1 MWIVL
6 SPLRVV
12 DQSGKDDDAENK
24 EEDEEGEFM
33 GARLERL
40 YEDLQST
47 GMWIWSSGEG
57 IVSAGEWIFSP
68 AECGSGVHG
77 SGVQGKELSVQGWIF
92 SPGE

>member
-1 MWIVL
+1 VWIVL

-47 GMWIWSSGEG
+47 GMWIRSSGEG
-57 IVSAGEWIFSP
+57 TV
-68 AECGSGVHG
+68 
-77 SGVQGKELSVQGWIF
+77 
-92 SPGE
+92 SPGVDLQSGGVTCQFEQTHDPDHTKIHTIMNFD